1 MNSHTGSVFVQVGAT
16 RDGLDPY
23 LNVARKRSLS
33 AVLVETPAYLRWR
46 RQLGRSAFDVEIAV
60 EHPADPEEV
69 RAALEPLRPRIALM
83 LPGFERYTASTY
95 AAAELLGVPPQDSR
109 ADVRFAPLDKS
120 GQRAAL
126 DNRAPGVLQPRYLT
140 LPVGPEGGG
149 QPLEHLGLPLV
160 IKPSDGGGGLGV
172 FIVEEPAQRDHAI
185 AQIRAMTNY
194 DGGAFSQIVL
204 EEYVRGTEHSIQAV
218 AHRGRAFVLTTCEKI
233 ILRERSRDPNR
244 LVGFREVAHIASHGA
259 LAPQAFQDL
268 AQRCLDATGYRSGP
282 FHIDLIENARGV
294 HFVEMGFRLSG
305 AGIVALVR
313 RVTDMDWAELSVA
326 SHLDGREPALTRPPQ
341 GEGAIVGQATLASE
355 DELRAAE
362 QLRARGVR
370 VEVQRFA
377 APAGGAGGADED
389 PSLTSDLLR
398 HTGFVGR
405 VVLHARHPD
414 EARAN
419 LRHCIATR
427 LED

>member
-1 MNSHTGSVFVQVGAT
+1 MNSQTGNIFVQVGAT

-23 LNVARKRSLS
+23 LGVARKRSLS

-60 EHPADPEEV
+60 ERPADPEAV
-69 RAALEPLRPRIALM
+69 RAALEALRPRIALM

-95 AAAELLGVPPQDSR
+95 AAAELLGVPPQDAR
-109 ADVRFAPLDKS
+109 AERRFTPLDKS

-126 DNRAPGVLQPRYLT
+126 DARAPGVLQPRYRT
-140 LPVGPEGGG
+140 LPVRPSAGG
-149 QPLEHLGLPLV
+149 QALDHLGLPLV
-160 IKPSDGGGGLGV
+160 IKPADGGGGLGV
-172 FIVEEPAQRDHAI
+172 FVVDEPAQRDDAI

-204 EEYVRGTEHSIQAV
+204 EEYVQGTEHSIQAV
-218 AHRGRAFVLTTCEKI
+218 AHGGRAVVLTTCEKI
-233 ILRERSRDPNR
+233 ILRERSRDAGR

-259 LAPQAFQDL
+259 QAPQAFQEL
-268 AQRCLDATGYRSGP
+268 AQRCIDATGYRSGP
-282 FHIDLIENARGV
+282 FHVDLIENARGV

-305 AGIVALVR
+305 GGIVALVR

-341 GEGAIVGQATLASE
+341 GEGAVIGQATLASE

-362 QLRARGVR
+362 QLLSRGVR
-370 VEVQRFA
+370 AEILRFA
-377 APAGGAGGADED
+377 APASDPDDAGDDA
-389 PSLTSDLLR
+389 SLASDRLR

-405 VVLHARHPD
+405 VVLYARHRD

-419 LRHCIATR
+419 LRHCIAAR